1 MPDDELVIEQDFEG
15 DNIELD
21 QDFNVL
27 KVARAGW

>member
-27 KVARAGW
+27 NVGGAGW

>member
-27 KVARAGW
+27 KVARAEW